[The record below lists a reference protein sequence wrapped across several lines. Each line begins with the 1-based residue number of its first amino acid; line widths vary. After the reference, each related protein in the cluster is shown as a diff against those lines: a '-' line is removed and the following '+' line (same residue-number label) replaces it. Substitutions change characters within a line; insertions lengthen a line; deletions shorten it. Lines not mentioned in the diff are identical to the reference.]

1 MAEVTFK
8 AYVALMDDNHKLRAQ
23 RDALKSEVVALK
35 ELLKEFYDY
44 LPIEDSELSRRAEYA
59 ILGEVP

>member
-23 RDALKSEVVALK
+23 RDALKSEVAALK
-35 ELLKEFYDY
+35 ELLQECFYD
-44 LPIEDSELSRRAEYA
+44 LPDEDNDLIRRVEYV
-59 ILGEVP
+59 LKGEVP

>member
-23 RDALKSEVVALK
+23 RDALKSEVAALK
-35 ELLKEFYDY
+35 ELLKECYDD
-44 LPIEDSELSRRAEYA
+44 LPSEDTDLTRRVEYA
-59 ILGEVP
+59 IHGEVP

>member
-1 MAEVTFK
+1 MTEVSFK
-8 AYVALMDDNHKLRAQ
+8 AYIRLMDDNHKLRAQ

-35 ELLKEFYDY
+35 ELLKECYDD
-44 LPIEDSELSRRAEYA
+44 LPAEDTDLTRRVEYA